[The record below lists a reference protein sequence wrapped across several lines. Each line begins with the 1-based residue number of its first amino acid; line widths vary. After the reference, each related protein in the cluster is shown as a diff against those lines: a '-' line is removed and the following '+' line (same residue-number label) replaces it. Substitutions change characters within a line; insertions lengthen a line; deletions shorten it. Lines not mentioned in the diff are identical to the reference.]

1 MIRQG
6 LIWIGE
12 IAESRRVG
20 GDTASFIISESPEMS
35 SVVEGLRAACEDD
48 VPVLIEGERG
58 SGRELIA
65 RAIHDGGRR
74 SGKFV
79 ALRAASM
86 SGTVLTSELSD
97 HASGK
102 LRRANGGTL
111 LLKEVSA
118 LPRGP
123 QRLLTRA
130 LRKRSREDTSE
141 HVDVRLIA
149 ATDTDLSAAA
159 QHDLFEPELAERLC
173 AHTISVPPLRNRVA
187 DIPRLAAHFAARIA
201 DEIGRGRIQI
211 TSKAVDRLTAY
222 SWPGNV
228 AELKDVMRRA
238 VLRARRTRIE
248 PGDVDPLIAPPI
260 ARVPMEELPF
270 EDMVRA
276 KLATFLGRFHDG
288 DDSLSDLYD
297 EVIGRVERPLIQL
310 VMERAAGNQL
320 KAAKMLGMN
329 RNTLRKKLTE
339 LGIPSK

>member
-102 LRRANGGTL
+102 LRRANS
-111 LLKEVSA
+111 VA
-118 LPRGP
+118 LV
-123 QRLLTRA
+123 T
-130 LRKRSREDTSE
+130 
-141 HVDVRLIA
+141 
-149 ATDTDLSAAA
+149 
-159 QHDLFEPELAERLC
+159 
-173 AHTISVPPLRNRVA
+173 
-187 DIPRLAAHFAARIA
+187 
-201 DEIGRGRIQI
+201 
-211 TSKAVDRLTAY
+211 
-222 SWPGNV
+222 
-228 AELKDVMRRA
+228 
-238 VLRARRTRIE
+238 
-248 PGDVDPLIAPPI
+248 
-260 ARVPMEELPF
+260 
-270 EDMVRA
+270 
-276 KLATFLGRFHDG
+276 
-288 DDSLSDLYD
+288 
-297 EVIGRVERPLIQL
+297 
-310 VMERAAGNQL
+310 
-320 KAAKMLGMN
+320 
-329 RNTLRKKLTE
+329 
-339 LGIPSK
+339 